1 MLIRPCTN
9 PGTTLMLIYDDIF
22 SWEGFGGKFQLAAGR
37 CRLRIFDLTK
47 GEDRNVTTLKPIIV
61 IASDLKENSPK
72 LKKISVRSC
81 ASHIATL
88 VVERFKI
95 DPQRMIY
102 IEYYPPSVYGDQ
114 KQFAIAAKYDTVNFV
129 WHDLKALHPKW
140 RPLTTPLLQAV
151 KDFIDQSEQA

>member
-1 MLIRPCTN
+1 MI
-9 PGTTLMLIYDDIF
+9 IYNDIF

-47 GEDRNVTTLKPIIV
+47 SENRNVTPLKPIII
-61 IASDLKENSPK
+61 IASDLPDNAPK
-72 LKKISVRSC
+72 LKKISIRSC

-88 VVERFKI
+88 VVERFDI

-102 IEYYPPSVYGDQ
+102 IEYYPPSVYGDRN
-114 KQFAIAAKYDTVNFV
+114 QFAIAAKYDTVDFV

-140 RPLTTPLLQAV
+140 RPLTTPLLLVV
-151 KDFIDQSEQA
+151 KDLIDQSEPA